1 MAMSLS
7 ADDEDY
13 DSEAEQVSAPLDPTP
28 QATGH
33 HRGMFVSARVD

>member
-13 DSEAEQVSAPLDPTP
+13 ETDSEQVSTANSL
-28 QATGH
+28 QAEE
-33 HRGMFVSARVD
+33 R